1 MSNFMDGIKS
11 TLNNE
16 CNVSVTE
23 NGAVG
28 FRTTGKAL
36 LDLNFAVASL
46 RSASEHDISQRF
58 TKAFFEDKLMAMK
71 WLFYARDVRGGLGE
85 RRLFRACMVPLA
97 KEFPEYVAPV
107 VALVP
112 EYGRWDDLWCL
123 LDTPVCDCVTGLVKE
138 QLYDDAQNAAEG
150 KPISLLAKWMPRC
163 KTSSKQTR
171 HYAQI
176 LRKAVGMTE
185 RQYQHTLANLSRYL
199 LVVEQQMTAKQWEE
213 IDYQRVPSRANL
225 QYNSAFLRHDEDRRR
240 AFLGAVE
247 KGEAKINA
255 SVLFPHDIVHRYGY
269 AGSTDA
275 NLEVLWK
282 NLPDTV
288 QGCGNTIV
296 VADGSGSM
304 RVRVGNTDVSALE
317 VANSL
322 AIYFA
327 ERSSGQFKDQYIT
340 FSEHPQLVDLSRGKN
355 LREKLRIAATHNE
368 VANTNIEAVFD
379 LILTTA
385 INKHMDQSDLP
396 ANILIISD
404 MEFDGCA
411 TTGAISHDRWGY
423 SRRVAPTPRLF
434 EVIAQRYAEA
444 GYQIPRLV
452 FWNVNSRSGTIP
464 VKEND
469 LGVALVSGFSPNIGK
484 KKIASIKYSDVK
496 AFYNKLIKEK
506 GFKPNSMEII
516 HTIIHPIFTL
526 AVRDNYIRINPATG
540 AMAEIKKSHNWEK
553 PKRHAL
559 TIAEQTAF
567 IDYMRNHKVY
577 NHWLPLFT
585 VLLGT
590 GCRIGEAIG
599 LRWEDCDFDEGIIS
613 INHNMVYR
621 KYEEDEK
628 ARFHI
633 VTPKTSAGVRI
644 VPMLSEVKAAL
655 QAEWE
660 TQKIVGFNESVVDGY
675 AGFIFQN
682 RYGDPLSPHSVN
694 RAIDRICAA
703 YIEDETVLADQEGR
717 DPVLIRHFSAHNL
730 RHTFCTRF
738 CENERN
744 IKVIQEIMGH
754 ADIETT
760 MNIYAEATKEKKKE
774 SFSNLEGKIKI
785 S

>member
-1 MSNFMDGIKS
+1 M
-11 TLNNE
+11 
-16 CNVSVTE
+16 
-23 NGAVG
+23 
-28 FRTTGKAL
+28 
-36 LDLNFAVASL
+36 ASL

-58 TKAFFEDKLMAMK
+58 TKVFFEDKLMAMK

-123 LDTPVCDCVTGLVKE
+123 LDTPVRDCVTGLVKE

-411 TTGAISHDRWGY
+411 TTGAISRDRWGY
-423 SRRVAPTPRLF
+423 SRVVTPTPRLF
-434 EVIAQRYAEA
+434 EVIAQQYAEA

-464 VKEND
+464 VKENN
-469 LGVALVSGFSPNIGK
+469 LGVALVSGFSPNIAKMVMSG
-484 KKIASIKYSDVK
+484 
-496 AFYNKLIKEK
+496 
-506 GFKPNSMEII
+506 
-516 HTIIHPIFTL
+516 
-526 AVRDNYIRINPATG
+526 
-540 AMAEIKKSHNWEK
+540 
-553 PKRHAL
+553 
-559 TIAEQTAF
+559 QT
-567 IDYMRNHKVY
+567 DPYDC
-577 NHWLPLFT
+577 
-585 VLLGT
+585 LL
-590 GCRIGEAIG
+590 EAINAERYQQVDDA
-599 LRWEDCDFDEGIIS
+599 LRPIIS
-613 INHNMVYR
+613 
-621 KYEEDEK
+621 
-628 ARFHI
+628 A
-633 VTPKTSAGVRI
+633 
-644 VPMLSEVKAAL
+644 
-655 QAEWE
+655 
-660 TQKIVGFNESVVDGY
+660 
-675 AGFIFQN
+675 
-682 RYGDPLSPHSVN
+682 
-694 RAIDRICAA
+694 
-703 YIEDETVLADQEGR
+703 
-717 DPVLIRHFSAHNL
+717 
-730 RHTFCTRF
+730 
-738 CENERN
+738 
-744 IKVIQEIMGH
+744 
-754 ADIETT
+754 
-760 MNIYAEATKEKKKE
+760 
-774 SFSNLEGKIKI
+774 
-785 S
+785 